1 MLFLVVFLMVELLGM
16 PGLSSVL
23 TKAKNE
29 HLNYSKIN
37 GLDTNSLNF
46 KKWGNKGI
54 NFHESIGG
62 TIQTFFYLT
71 LITIYHNY
79 KDG

>member
-1 MLFLVVFLMVELLGM
+1 M

-29 HLNYSKIN
+29 NLNYSKRN
-37 GLDTNSLNF
+37 GLDTNILNLE
-46 KKWGNKGI
+46 KKCGEKNGN
-54 NFHESIGG
+54 NSSESIGG
-62 TIQTFFYLT
+62 TIQIFFYLY